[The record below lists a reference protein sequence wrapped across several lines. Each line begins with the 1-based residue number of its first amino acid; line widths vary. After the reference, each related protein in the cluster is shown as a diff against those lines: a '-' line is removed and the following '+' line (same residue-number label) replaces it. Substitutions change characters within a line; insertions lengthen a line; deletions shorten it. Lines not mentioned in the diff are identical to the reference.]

1 MRRRPPLSSILGA
14 IREDARRD
22 RITLAGLAPDERV
35 LAGAAIGVSLVGC
48 LVILASTLGLDVPG
62 GSVGVVG
69 RFADAEQRTPLEV
82 PIAVFVLAAV
92 GLAVGAATLAAAS
105 VRSGGKA
112 VGLLVFGIGIAIAG
126 LGGLALGSLDAL
138 RVSAR
143 AIMGDEGLIVPAW
156 HLTGL
161 ISLASAVAIVL
172 LLVARPRGRRV
183 LLPVAAAAPFLALLV
198 SLLLAI
204 GHEIPV
210 GTFNQALAPDYPA
223 TLSIGAPIHGPIL
236 FFVGLTGGLIGLLAI
251 WQTSTWTRASAR
263 QVGRHLGRQTRR
275 WWWLLGGLLGAK
287 LVWLA
292 LGIGGLLPPMLG
304 GASGAWAA
312 LRSDDVAS
320 FLYVAVL
327 VGVAGLWLLRP
338 RRSLPESRALRWAG
352 VVIALIA
359 AVTLITTAVPL
370 LVPALE
376 SLEPS
381 GRTTSIPGDVTLG
394 ACLSTW
400 SRPAGTLLSCLGLWL
415 PDWQNLWIL
424 AVLLVAFVAGL
435 ALIRRRPTDGSAI
448 FLVVLGAWGL
458 PRGLQAASAVPPPEL
473 PGVADLPSFNAP
485 QPETL
490 DLAVTV
496 LVLGLAIGWWM
507 DRQRRVEPADLVI
520 ILVVST
526 LVIHGS
532 TLVPTS
538 PLPLL
543 LAAAI
548 IFPILYEL
556 VFDSKELN
564 DPSREDRAARVL
576 ASTGSRALALTLLA
590 VTLASGVVDIDSL
603 TGRFAFIVF
612 GLPFAITIV
621 AVTISDRHALGAR
634 RGRIR
639 DRRAWRSGPADRRVG
654 RRRGAR
660 PAAERGRRGRHA
672 GDALALSD
680 PGGSAGRARGED
692 RAGGRTRDGAPRDHG
707 RSHAPLG
714 RARPPLST
722 GGGLVAEPRSA
733 PLRRDR
739 VDRLARLR
747 RGPAGVRP
755 GPRGRRERPERCS
768 PRGSPGVLA
777 ARRRGRTDARA
788 AR

>member
-1 MRRRPPLSSILGA
+1 M
-14 IREDARRD
+14 
-22 RITLAGLAPDERV
+22 
-35 LAGAAIGVSLVGC
+35 AGAAIGVSLVGC

-198 SLLLAI
+198 GLLLAI

-359 AVTLITTAVPL
+359 AATLITTAVPL

-400 SRPAGTLLSCLGLWL
+400 SRPAGTLLSCLGLWI

-621 AVTISDRHALGAR
+621 AVTISDRHALG
-634 RGRIR
+634 
-639 DRRAWRSGPADRRVG
+639 RVG
-654 RRRGAR
+654 
-660 PAAERGRRGRHA
+660 
-672 GDALALSD
+672 DAS
-680 PGGSAGRARGED
+680 EI
-692 RAGGRTRDGAPRDHG
+692 GGRG
-707 RSHAPLG
+707 G
-714 RARPPLST
+714 RARPIGALAGGAALVLLLS
-722 GGGLVAEPRSA
+722 VAAAAATPAMRWLY
-733 PLRRDR
+733 PTP
-739 VDRLARLR
+739 VDRLAELEARI
-747 RGPAGVRP
+747 GPAVERATGLLETTDDPTLLSEGLDLLYRQEEDWLRNHDPHPCAATAWTVWRDYAADL
-755 GPRGRRERPERCS
+755 REYGLVLVAVENVPSDARPEDLQAFSRHAAEVGPTLELRGDALQKSITQAQVDCAD
-768 PRGSPGVLA
+768 PR
-777 ARRRGRTDARA
+777 
-788 AR
+788 